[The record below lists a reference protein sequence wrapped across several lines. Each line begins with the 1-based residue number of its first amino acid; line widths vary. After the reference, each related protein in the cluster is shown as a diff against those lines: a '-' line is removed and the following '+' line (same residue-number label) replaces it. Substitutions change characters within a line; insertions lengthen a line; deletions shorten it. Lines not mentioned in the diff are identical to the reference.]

1 MLTERKSDPY
11 FLTATPNT
19 RRKRR
24 LRKQKTTL
32 ARQVSGSDN
41 VSQSSSFYQI
51 LVSTKSAVQGIGY
64 NFTKYLFDDSRPL
77 VVDENSN
84 QRVWLLGSP
93 KESTSEFYISWEGIH
108 RMTYRKRWPEPIMN
122 RRIMVEYDSDTGWGC
137 TIRSCQMLVA
147 HALVR
152 LQYPNSQL
160 ESLFEDVSSSL
171 FSIHRF
177 ISSQAVIQA
186 GEWFGPTSVSLAL
199 KRLLES
205 KEGRCVGVGILV
217 SVDGRISTEEVLEQ
231 SVDGQRASSSL
242 GSSSNNVTPA
252 PRLGDDS
259 YEACG
264 GRANSWELCNPNEGM
279 LASSVSSASCF
290 EPSPRSGFLR
300 IPDSTPQE
308 FWLIE
313 ENSPS
318 DESEVEIVANHGSAW
333 EKPVL
338 VIVAMRLS
346 PDSEMSRSQTSSLL
360 SYMTVPSFVG
370 FLGGPERRCHY
381 IVGLVEEAIDADNVY
396 EYTLLSVDPHIVQDA
411 VVDSSR
417 GSRPFSNAA
426 NPSRVSPSYLC
437 PSVAVGFLLRCQED
451 LDQLKSL
458 RGFIEVTDQH
468 SADPLS
474 PVVVL

>member
-1 MLTERKSDPY
+1 M
-11 FLTATPNT
+11 
-19 RRKRR
+19 
-24 LRKQKTTL
+24 RKQKTAL
-32 ARQVSGSDN
+32 ARHGSGSDPAP
-41 VSQSSSFYQI
+41 QSSSLYQI

-64 NFTKYLFDDSRPL
+64 NFSNYFFDDSRP
-77 VVDENSN
+77 VVIDENSK

-93 KESTSEFYISWEGIH
+93 KDSTPQFYNSWESIH
-108 RMTYRKRWPEPIMN
+108 RMTYRKRWPGSVMN

-137 TIRSCQMLVA
+137 TIRSCQMLIA
-147 HALVR
+147 HALAR
-152 LQYPNSQL
+152 LKYPNSKL
-160 ESLFEDVSSSL
+160 ESLFQDVPSSL
-171 FSIHRF
+171 LSIHRF
-177 ISSQAVIQA
+177 IAAQTAIQA

-199 KRLLES
+199 KRLVDS
-205 KEGRCVGVGILV
+205 KEGRFLGIGILV
-217 SVDGRISTEEVLEQ
+217 SVDGRISTEEVLGL
-231 SVDGQRASSSL
+231 SVEGQRASSSL
-242 GSSSNNVTPA
+242 DSSSQNATPA
-252 PRLGDDS
+252 PRVGDDS
-259 YEACG
+259 LESSA

-279 LASSVSSASCF
+279 LASSISSSSCF
-290 EPSPRSGFLR
+290 EPSPKSGFLR

-313 ENSPS
+313 ENSQS
-318 DESEVEIVANHGSAW
+318 EESEDEIIVTRGSVW
-333 EKPVL
+333 ESPVL

-346 PDSEMSRSQTSSLL
+346 PDSEISRTQTSSLL

-381 IVGLVEEAIDADNVY
+381 IVGLVEEAIDTENVY

-417 GSRPFSNAA
+417 GTRPFANAA

-437 PSVAVGFLLRCQED
+437 PSVAVGFLLRSQDD

-458 RGFIEVTDQH
+458 QGFIEVIDQH
-468 SADPLS
+468 CSDPVS